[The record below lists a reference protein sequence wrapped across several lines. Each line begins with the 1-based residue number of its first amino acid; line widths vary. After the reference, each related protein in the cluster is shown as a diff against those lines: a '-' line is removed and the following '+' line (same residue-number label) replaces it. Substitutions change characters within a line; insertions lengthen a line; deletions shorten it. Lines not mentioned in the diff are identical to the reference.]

1 MMLMLKV
8 IDDDNVC
15 FHLTSLLS
23 AYSNI
28 FATYI
33 AMHWDISLLQSLGT
47 QSKSVEMYA
56 PCPLFSRQS
65 KNPANAHVSAYLLV
79 SLSLAL
85 LPILSLWKSDN
96 QGPAFGESV
105 SKITLQPPLTVLP
118 SFALFCFVPEI
129 VLLYFLHSLAH
140 IYSYSCC
147 VLASEFNSF
156 AVLSAC

>member
-1 MMLMLKV
+1 MRRRRIMMLKV

-85 LPILSLWKSDN
+85 LPILSLWNLIIHVQNRTKL
-96 QGPAFGESV
+96 
-105 SKITLQPPLTVLP
+105 TLQSPLTVLHCFAIFCTVLLC
-118 SFALFCFVPEI
+118 SWNIFTLFFALPCTYI
-129 VLLYFLHSLAH
+129 
-140 IYSYSCC
+140 
-147 VLASEFNSF
+147 
-156 AVLSAC
+156 